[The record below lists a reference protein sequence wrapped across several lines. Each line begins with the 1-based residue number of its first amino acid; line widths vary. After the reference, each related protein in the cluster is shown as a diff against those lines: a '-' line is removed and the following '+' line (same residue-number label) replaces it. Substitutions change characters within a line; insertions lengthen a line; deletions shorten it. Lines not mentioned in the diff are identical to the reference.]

1 MDKMQKIESY
11 LTRGWGLTP
20 VGAPRE
26 GNANSGKNPFLPRWT
41 ENPVRDMETAKSY
54 WDNDKGYNVGVM
66 TGEISGLIVLD
77 IDVPEVFDKFL
88 EKFPECRNTYIVR
101 RNNAPAWKCHYYFKL
116 DGFTPPSHN
125 VKTTGWGDLMS
136 NGKQVVA
143 PPSVHYTGGIYEV
156 VNDVEPLPFKK
167 EYLANLLLAPPK
179 GKKKIA
185 KEKKDILFSDFGA
198 GIPEGS
204 RNNALFEFLQRLR
217 KEGASVEE
225 ARAAALDFCQ
235 ECDPPYDEAEALKT
249 VESVFS
255 YNTPVRRKKTLSQL
269 NYYREGSTTDEGE
282 TQYKV
287 KPLPFNEVSDK
298 IAGLLDGE
306 VANVYGEL
314 VLLPTE
320 PEAEAVSLKSTADL
334 FALLGNMFKDVPDW
348 KKGQNYMTKEEL
360 FSSLKVM
367 LPNLQSIEK
376 VPHCPP
382 MKNIHYALPELPEPD
397 MDTLEEFLNFF
408 SPETEYDRDLIL
420 AMFLTTLWG
429 GPAGQRAP
437 FLVTSKDGRGVGKS
451 TLAETAAKLLN
462 QIPIQASTRLDSDAL
477 TTRLLSWEAMKS
489 RIVLFDNEVG
499 TQQKISNAGMA
510 SLFTT
515 GQISGRKLY
524 VGEASRPNHLVWIMT
539 LNSVTLDSDFAS
551 RCIPI
556 ALKKPSES
564 VNWQEKLN
572 SFIEENRW
580 TLIATMITLLK
591 WETEYVPPR
600 TRWGLW
606 ENQVLSKVPG
616 LDRDEILELVI
627 ARQKEYDND
636 LDEKVMIIDAL
647 MNLINGQKKDV
658 QTHRFFISNP
668 DMAGL
673 VRDALH
679 LKQGNAWILRQV
691 KDIIAK
697 GDYPALKLHKLKH
710 ARGFIWDETSDG
722 AGTVITLSWTSKQT

>member
-1 MDKMQKIESY
+1 MVESY
-11 LTRGWGLTP
+11 INRGWGLTP
-20 VGAPRE
+20 VGAPKLD
-26 GNANSGKNPFLPRWT
+26 NKDSGKNPFLTQWT
-41 ENPVRDMETAKSY
+41 QNPIRDMETAKNH
-54 WDNDKGYNVGVM
+54 WDNDKEYNVGIM
-66 TGEISGLIVLD
+66 TGEVSGLVVLD
-77 IDVPEVFDKFL
+77 VDVPGIFDKFW

-101 RNNAPAWKCHYYFKL
+101 RNNAPEWKCHYYFRL

-143 PPSVHYTGGIYEV
+143 PPSVHYTGGVYEV
-156 VNDVEPLPFKK
+156 VNDVEPLPFKREYYDALLIKNKSRK
-167 EYLANLLLAPPK
+167 EVEGRDIPWLAD
-179 GKKKIA
+179 
-185 KEKKDILFSDFGA
+185 EK
-198 GIPEGS
+198 IPEGS
-204 RNNALFEFLQRLR
+204 RNNVLFEFLQRLR
-217 KEGASVEE
+217 TEGTSVEE
-225 ARAAALDFCQ
+225 ARAAVPDFCQ
-235 ECDPPYDEAEALKT
+235 KCDPPYDEAEALKT

-255 YNTPVRRKKTLSQL
+255 YNTPVRRKRTLAQL
-269 NYYREGSTTDEGE
+269 NYYREGCTTDEGE

-287 KPLPFNEVSDK
+287 KPLPFNEVSAK
-298 IAGLLDGE
+298 VSELLLGE
-306 VANVYGEL
+306 IANVYGEL
-314 VLLPTE
+314 VLLPDK
-320 PEAEAVSLKSTADL
+320 PEDDAVPLKSTADL

-348 KKGQNYMTKEEL
+348 KKGQNFMTKEEL
-360 FSSLKVM
+360 LSSLKVV
-367 LPNLQSIEK
+367 LPTLQSIEK
-376 VPHCPP
+376 APHYPP
-382 MKNIHYALPELPEPD
+382 MKNVHYVLPELPEPD
-397 MDTLEEFLNFF
+397 MEMLEEFLNFF

-462 QIPIQASTRLDSDAL
+462 QIPIQASTRLDSDGL

-556 ALKKPSES
+556 ALKKPSEN

-572 SFIEENRW
+572 TFIEENRW
-580 TLIATMITLLK
+580 ILIATMITLLK
-591 WETEYVPPR
+591 RETAYVPPR

-616 LDRDEILELVI
+616 LNRNEVLELVVT
-627 ARQKEYDND
+627 RQKEYDND

-647 MNLINGQKKDV
+647 MNLINGQKKDM

-679 LKQGNAWILRQV
+679 LTQGNAWILRQV

-697 GDYPALKLHKLKH
+697 GDYPALKLHKLKL

-722 AGTVITLSWTSKQT
+722 TGPVILLSWSSK

>member
-136 NGKQVVA
+136 DGKQVVA

-156 VNDVEPLPFKK
+156 ANDVEPLPFKK

-185 KEKKDILFSDFGA
+185 KEEKDILFSDFGA
-198 GIPEGS
+198 GIQEGE
-204 RNNALFEFLQRLR
+204 RNSTLFYRLR
-217 KEGASVEE
+217 QMRDSGADKK
-225 ARAAALDFCQ
+225 AGKAAALDFCQ

-269 NYYREGSTTDEGE
+269 NYYREGNTTDEGE

-314 VLLPTE
+314 VLLPTT
-320 PEAEAVSLKSTADL
+320 PEDEAVLLKKTADL
-334 FALLGNMFKDVPDW
+334 FALLGNRFKDVPDW
-348 KKGQNYMTKEEL
+348 KRGQNFMTKEEL
-360 FSSLKVM
+360 LSSLKVV

-376 VPHCPP
+376 VPHQPP
-382 MKNIHYALPELPEPD
+382 MKDVHYALPELPEPD
-397 MDTLEEFLNFF
+397 MDILEEFLNFF

-462 QIPIQASTRLDSDAL
+462 QVPIQASTRLDSNDLA
-477 TTRLLSWEAMKS
+477 TRLLSLEATKS
-489 RIVLFDNEVG
+489 RIVLFDNEVC
-499 TQQKISNAGMA
+499 TTQKIANAGMA

-515 GQISGRKLY
+515 SQISGHKLFA
-524 VGEASRPNHLVWIMT
+524 GEGNRPNYLVWIMT

-556 ALKKPSES
+556 ALKKPMEC

-616 LDRDEILELVI
+616 LNREAVLALVVS
-627 ARQKEYDND
+627 RQKTNDND
-636 LDEKVMIIDAL
+636 LDENEMIIEAL
-647 MNLINGQKKDV
+647 MSLINGQKKDV

-722 AGTVITLSWTSKQT
+722 TGAVITLSWSSKQT

>member
-1 MDKMQKIESY
+1 MDKMQRIANY
-11 LTRGWGLTP
+11 LNRGWGLTP
-20 VGAPRE
+20 VGAPE
-26 GNANSGKNPFLPRWT
+26 PGNKNSGKNPFLPQWT
-41 ENPVRDMETAKSY
+41 KNPVRDMETAHSH
-54 WDNDKGYNVGVM
+54 WDNDKDYNVGVM
-66 TGEISGLIVLD
+66 TGEVSGLVVLD
-77 IDVPEVFDKFL
+77 IDYPDVFDKFL
-88 EKFPECRNTYIVR
+88 EKFPEGRNTYIVR
-101 RNNAPAWKCHYYFKL
+101 RNNAPDWKCHYYFKL

-125 VKTTGWGDLMS
+125 VRTTGWGDLMS

-143 PPSVHYTGGIYEV
+143 PPSVHYTGGVYEV
-156 VNDVEPLPFKK
+156 VNDVEPLPFKR
-167 EYLANLLLAPPK
+167 EYYDALLK
-179 GKKKIA
+179 SKKKKA
-185 KEKKDILFSDFGA
+185 VKKDIPLLADGK
-198 GIPEGS
+198 IPEGF
-204 RNNALFEFLQRLR
+204 RNNTLYGRLRKLR
-217 KEGASVEE
+217 KEGTSVEE
-225 ARAAALDFCQ
+225 ARAAAFDFCQ

-255 YNTPVRRKKTLSQL
+255 YNTPVRREKTLARL
-269 NYYREGSTTDEGE
+269 NYHREGTTTDEGE

-287 KPLPFNEVSDK
+287 KPLPFNEVSDR

-314 VLLPTE
+314 VLLPGT
-320 PEAEAVSLKSTADL
+320 PEEETVLLKKTADL

-348 KKGQNYMTKEEL
+348 RKGQNFMTKEEL
-360 FSSLKVM
+360 LSSLKVVI
-367 LPNLQSIEK
+367 PTLQSIEK
-376 VPHCPP
+376 APHYPP
-382 MKNIHYALPELPEPD
+382 MKNVHYVLPELPEPD
-397 MDTLEEFLNFF
+397 METLEEFLSFF

-462 QIPIQASTRLDSDAL
+462 QIPIQASTRLDSNDLA
-477 TTRLLSWEAMKS
+477 TRLLSPEATKS
-489 RIVLFDNEVG
+489 RIVLFDNEVC
-499 TQQKISNAGMA
+499 TTQKIANAGMA

-515 GQISGRKLY
+515 SQISGHKLFT
-524 VGEASRPNHLVWIMT
+524 GEGTRPNYLVWIMT

-556 ALKKPSES
+556 ALKKPSDS

-572 SFIEENRW
+572 TFIEENRW
-580 TLIATMITLLK
+580 TLIATMIVLLK
-591 WETEYVPPR
+591 WETEYVPPK

-616 LDRDEILELVI
+616 LNRKAVLELIVS
-627 ARQKEYDND
+627 RQKINDND
-636 LDEKVMIIDAL
+636 LDENEMIIESL

-710 ARGFIWDETSDG
+710 ARGFLWDETPDG
-722 AGTVITLSWTSKQT
+722 AGAIVTLSWSSKQT

>member
-1 MDKMQKIESY
+1 
-11 LTRGWGLTP
+11 
-20 VGAPRE
+20 
-26 GNANSGKNPFLPRWT
+26 
-41 ENPVRDMETAKSY
+41 
-54 WDNDKGYNVGVM
+54 
-66 TGEISGLIVLD
+66 
-77 IDVPEVFDKFL
+77 
-88 EKFPECRNTYIVR
+88 
-101 RNNAPAWKCHYYFKL
+101 
-116 DGFTPPSHN
+116 
-125 VKTTGWGDLMS
+125 MS

-143 PPSVHYTGGIYEV
+143 PPSVHYSGGVYEV
-156 VNDVEPLPFKK
+156 VNDVEPLPFKR
-167 EYLANLLLAPPK
+167 EYYDALLK
-179 GKKKIA
+179 SKKKVM
-185 KEKKDILFSDFGA
+185 KKDIPLLADGK
-198 GIPEGS
+198 IPEGS
-204 RNNALFEFLQRLR
+204 RNNTLFKFLQQLR
-217 KEGASVEE
+217 QEGVSIEE
-225 ARAAALDFCQ
+225 ARAAIPDFCRK
-235 ECDPPYDEAEALKT
+235 CDPPYDEAEALKT

-255 YNTPVRRKKTLSQL
+255 YNTPVRRKKTLAKL
-269 NYYREGSTTDEGE
+269 NYILEKSVNEDGE
-282 TQYKV
+282 TSSKI

-298 IAGLLDGE
+298 VAGLLDGE

-314 VLLPTE
+314 VLLPSE
-320 PEAEAVSLKSTADL
+320 PDDEAVSLKTTADL
-334 FALLGNMFKDVPDW
+334 FALLGNLFKDVPDW

-360 FSSLKVM
+360 LSSLKVV
-367 LPNLQSIEK
+367 LPTLQSIEK
-376 VPHCPP
+376 VPHYPP
-382 MKNIHYALPELPEPD
+382 MKSVHYALPELPEPD
-397 MDTLEEFLNFF
+397 MTTLEKFLNFF

-556 ALKKPSES
+556 ALKKPSDS

-572 SFIEENRW
+572 TFIEENRW
-580 TLIATMITLLK
+580 ILIATMITLLK
-591 WETEYVPPR
+591 QETAYVPPK

-616 LDRDEILELVI
+616 LNRGDVLELVV

-647 MNLINGQKKDV
+647 MNLINGQQKDV

-722 AGTVITLSWTSKQT
+722 TGTVITLSWSSKQS